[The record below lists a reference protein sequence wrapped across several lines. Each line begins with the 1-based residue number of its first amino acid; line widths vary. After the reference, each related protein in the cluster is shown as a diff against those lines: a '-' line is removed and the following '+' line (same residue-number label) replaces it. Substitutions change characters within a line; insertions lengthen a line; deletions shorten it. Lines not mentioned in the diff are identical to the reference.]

1 MRIIRILA
9 MSLCLIALVCSAVAA
24 EQVHLKMSTT
34 TSTQDSGLLNILL
47 PPFEK
52 ANNCKVDVIAVGTG
66 QAVKLGESGDV
77 DVVLV
82 HARKLEDKFVAD
94 GFGVNRKDVMYN
106 DFLILGPA
114 SDPAGI
120 RKARS
125 AAEAFRMIA
134 DKKALFVSRGDGSG
148 THIREKDVWQS
159 AGMAPKGSWYVEAGQ
174 GMGAVIVMATE
185 LRGYTLSDRGT
196 YNAFKGKKRTNLEI
210 LHQGDKGL
218 LNQYGIIAVSP
229 KKYPHVKHELAMK
242 LIAYITGKEG
252 QDIIANYKVGG
263 APIFFTYKK

>member
-1 MRIIRILA
+1 
-9 MSLCLIALVCSAVAA
+9 MSISVLVLFCSAVTA
-24 EQVHLKMSTT
+24 EEVRLKMSTT
-34 TSTQDSGLLNILL
+34 TSTQDSGLLKVLL

-66 QAVKLGESGDV
+66 QAVKLGETGDV

-94 GFGVNRKDVMYN
+94 GFGVNRRDVMYN

-114 SDPAGI
+114 SNPAGI
-120 RKARS
+120 RKAKT

-134 DKKALFVSRGDGSG
+134 EKKALFVSRGDGSG
-148 THIREKDVWQS
+148 THIREKEIWQS

-196 YNAFKGKKRTNLEI
+196 YNAFKGNKRTNLEI
-210 LHQGDKGL
+210 LYQGDKRL
-218 LNQYGIIAVSP
+218 LNQYGIIAVNP
-229 KKYPHVKHELAMK
+229 KKFPHVKHDLAMK
-242 LIAYITGKEG
+242 LIAYFTGNEG
-252 QDIIANYKVGG
+252 QAIIANYKVSG